1 MFAHEMNGLV
11 IDTQTATPPASPVG
25 TWRSAP
31 DAAQVYWRWDG
42 SSFQPPAATT
52 KIRIPDKVTA
62 FQLFAALSLF
72 GELDAANNFVSG
84 SDGLSKM
91 LWSREDEFDRDNPV
105 LAKVAVSLWGAD
117 QADPKMDARFI
128 DAEGA
133 RV

>member
-11 IDTQTATPPASPVG
+11 IDTQSATPPASPVG

-31 DAAQVYWRWDG
+31 DAVQVYWRWDG
-42 SSFQPPAATT
+42 SAFQPPAASTT
-52 KIRIPDKVTA
+52 IRIPDKVTA
-62 FQLFAALSLF
+62 FQLFDVFSLF
-72 GELDAANNFVSG
+72 GELDAANNAVAG
-84 SDGLSKM
+84 MDGLAKT
-91 LWSREDEFDRDNPV
+91 LWAREEEFDRDNPV

-117 QADPKMDARFI
+117 QADWKMDARFI